1 MHVILGGVV
10 VVIVLVDVRIVVVI
24 TRVGWRLQSR
34 QAALNGGVRL

>member
-10 VVIVLVDVRIVVVI
+10 VVIVLVDVRIIVVI
-24 TRVGWRLQSR
+24 TRVGWWSQSR